1 MNPEP
6 LDICRSTSYGVNEVK
21 TQLRRVGVDQLH
33 PGPWQPRR
41 HFSHVELSEL
51 SRSLMT
57 AGGNVTPLIVVPRP
71 SGGFYII
78 SGERRWRAAQLAAI
92 HDLLVLV
99 GDYSDEQARFIA
111 IIDNIQRS
119 DLTPIEEA
127 TAYLELQKGGLSHD
141 DIAVEVSRSRGHVS
155 NYIRMLSLDLRVR
168 DLIGKGTLQPSH
180 ARLLCTVDAKQ
191 LQYDLALKTVR
202 LEWSCKALAARI
214 AEITNKPKPKVNL
227 ESKDVDVKR
236 LTRIVS
242 ETTGY
247 PCVIRK
253 TERGNWEIG
262 FLMSNDDQF
271 CGLLERLGID
281 TDE

>member
-168 DLIGKGTLQPSH
+168 DLIGKGTLQPSTH
-180 ARLLCTVDAKQ
+180 DCSALLMPSNC
-191 LQYDLALKTVR
+191 
-202 LEWSCKALAARI
+202 S
-214 AEITNKPKPKVNL
+214 
-227 ESKDVDVKR
+227 
-236 LTRIVS
+236 
-242 ETTGY
+242 TTW
-247 PCVIRK
+247 R
-253 TERGNWEIG
+253 
-262 FLMSNDDQF
+262 
-271 CGLLERLGID
+271 
-281 TDE
+281 